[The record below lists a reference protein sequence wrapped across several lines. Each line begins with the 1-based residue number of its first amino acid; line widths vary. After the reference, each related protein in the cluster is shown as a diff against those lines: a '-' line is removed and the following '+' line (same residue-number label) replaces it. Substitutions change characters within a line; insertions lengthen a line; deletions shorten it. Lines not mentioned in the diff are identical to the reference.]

1 MEREE
6 KGATMPRVELDI
18 DTPLSPER
26 VISTLTDFSERRPEI
41 WPGLHPSLYEVH
53 SLGETWAEVKEG
65 SRLPGMTVW
74 AIEHYDWS
82 VPDTVTWTVKESNF
96 CAPGSSVSAQVE
108 PGPGGG
114 SRIHVTWNRTGVGFK
129 GRMIVG
135 MIKLSSGKPV
145 AASIKAGLD
154 KMREQQPQP
163 GKRADLS
170 VYSVQ
175 ARRKQ

>member
-1 MEREE
+1 M
-6 KGATMPRVELDI
+6 AHVELDI
-18 DTPLSPER
+18 DTLLSPER
-26 VISTLTDFSERRPEI
+26 VISGLTDFSERRPGI
-41 WPGLHPSLYEVH
+41 WPGLHPNLYEVR
-53 SLGETWAEVKEG
+53 SVGDTWAEVKEG
-65 SRLPGMTVW
+65 SRLPVMTVW

-82 VPDTVTWTVKESNF
+82 VPDIVTWTVKESNF
-96 CAPGSSVSAQVE
+96 CASGSSVSAQVR

-129 GRMIVG
+129 GRMLVG
-135 MIKLSSGKPV
+135 IIKLSGGKPV

-154 KMREQQPQP
+154 KMREQQPQS

-175 ARRKQ
+175 KRRRQ